1 MFSKITKKLRISFT
15 LLNNNRTFAKE
26 KQGNYIQLDLVGEFD
41 KHQAHVGTRRAA
53 LLARTSSIYATRR
66 VPSIYA
72 TRRVPS
78 IYATRRVPTLLG

>member
-1 MFSKITKKLRISFT
+1 MRISFT

-72 TRRVPS
+72 TRRVP
-78 IYATRRVPTLLG
+78 TLLG